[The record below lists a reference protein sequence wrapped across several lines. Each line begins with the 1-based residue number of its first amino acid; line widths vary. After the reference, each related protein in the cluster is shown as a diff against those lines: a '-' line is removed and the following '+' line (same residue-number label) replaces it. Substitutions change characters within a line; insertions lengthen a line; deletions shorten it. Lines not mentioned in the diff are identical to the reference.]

1 MAVTEGSWFGRLS
14 WVEKVQQTCRT
25 TVCDIPTFVVSSVL
39 VTGEKL
45 DFLLG
50 RGEEGRVVSCSLIC
64 SVVCQN
70 LGEAEGGGWLTS
82 RSGGRGLDTW
92 VGMWSKCRRR
102 PSQELVLPKVHPLDD
117 VATVIEDAADVFR
130 VDRTG
135 EVGVTVMSA
144 VPAGRADPL

>member
-14 WVEKVQQTCRT
+14 RVEKVQQTCRT

-64 SVVCQN
+64 SVVCQS
-70 LGEAEGGGWLTS
+70 LGEAQGAGWLTS

-92 VGMWSKCRRR
+92 VGMWSKRRRR

>member
-1 MAVTEGSWFGRLS
+1 MKR
-14 WVEKVQQTCRT
+14 R
-25 TVCDIPTFVVSSVL
+25 
-39 VTGEKL
+39 
-45 DFLLG
+45 
-50 RGEEGRVVSCSLIC
+50 
-64 SVVCQN
+64 
-70 LGEAEGGGWLTS
+70 GGGWLTS

-92 VGMWSKCRRR
+92 VGMWSKRRRR